1 MRCLYG
7 AFDVDMLDNKDVICR
22 DVLSRDAEAEADMWM
37 ISSVLWKSGDIVD
50 ACEAFGKNEEPT
62 EKRTDINLLE
72 SHFGATSGDGVMK
85 RSRWQHRWFIYPLF

>member
-1 MRCLYG
+1 
-7 AFDVDMLDNKDVICR
+7 VDDLFGIVEVWR
-22 DVLSRDAEAEADMWM
+22 H
-37 ISSVLWKSGDIVD
+37 IVD

-72 SHFGATSGDGVMK
+72 SYFGATSGDGVMK